1 MLYCDHFHIN
11 DIVRVRNT
19 TTSVCTSSLLGTK
32 WEGIRTRIEIG
43 TGIGIK
49 LHIAEQ
55 GMGRWVMGHGSNGSR
70 KSDGSHG
77 SWVTRC

>member
-49 LHIAEQ
+49 LHIGLTGNKNES
-55 GMGRWVMGHGSNGSR
+55 GNYMMEVGGNWN
-70 KSDGSHG
+70 
-77 SWVTRC
+77 TC